1 MISDSRNK
9 KKVNLFIRNFLE
21 RIELLFGYFFVFKLR
36 SIKIDKILPDYTSYN
51 ETGDDFAIVMQ
62 GPVIKKA
69 GFTSETLK
77 LYRKVYPGIK
87 IILSTWKDTDPAII
101 EEISKLNIRILQSE
115 LPAFPGDSNINYQ
128 LKSTI
133 TGLQSLDESK
143 VKYVLKTRTDQRIYS
158 ASDYLKFM
166 AGILESFPVSS
177 VHLKKRLVVS
187 NLNMFR
193 NRKYTVSDMF
203 MFGTLSDMKLF
214 WDVPFQVEVKTEDKN
229 KEFYENMLAEAHFT
243 GYFFRNIG
251 FVPEKTLADS
261 DRFLSMNFYVIDKNV
276 LDLFWYKYNHTY
288 ERNTMIV
295 DEKKDR
301 PYSTL
306 DWHPL

>member
-1 MISDSRNK
+1 M
-9 KKVNLFIRNFLE
+9 NLLIRNFLE

-36 SIKIDKILPDYTSYN
+36 SIRIDKILSDYSAYTK
-51 ETGDDFAIVMQ
+51 TGEDFAIVMQ

-69 GFTSETLK
+69 DFTFETLK

-87 IILSTWKDTDPAII
+87 IILSTWNDTDETVI
-101 EEISKLNIRILQSE
+101 EKISKLNIHILKSE

-133 TGLQSLDESK
+133 AGLKNLDESK

-158 ASDYLKFM
+158 ASDYLNFM
-166 AGILESFPVSS
+166 SGILESFPVSS
-177 VHLKKRLVVS
+177 GPLKKRLIVS

-203 MFGTLSDMKLF
+203 MFGTLSDMKIF
-214 WDVPFQVEVKTEDKN
+214 WDVPFQEGVKIEDKN
-229 KEFYENMLAEAHFT
+229 KEFYENKLAEAHFT

-251 FVPEKTLADS
+251 FVPEKTLEDS
-261 DRFLSMNFYVIDKNV
+261 DRFLGMYFSVIDKNV

-295 DEKKDR
+295 DDKKDR

-306 DWHPL
+306 DWHPF